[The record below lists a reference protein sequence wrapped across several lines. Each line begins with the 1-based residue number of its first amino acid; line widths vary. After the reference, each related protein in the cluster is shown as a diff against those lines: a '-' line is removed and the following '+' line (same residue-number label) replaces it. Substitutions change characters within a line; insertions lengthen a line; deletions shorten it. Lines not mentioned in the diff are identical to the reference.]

1 MAGGDKSTLSHDFLE
16 FAIRPVSVRSEGV
29 GLRRCSSASCTSAVG
44 PVRPL
49 HPRPK
54 PSAPSPADR
63 TNTFARTH
71 DPPKNLYYA
80 DIVRAS
86 VDRPGMKERYLTK
99 LGVRLMGRKV
109 DSQRGEN
116 LNSLFIAACQQVD
129 QVFLVG
135 LA

>member
-1 MAGGDKSTLSHDFLE
+1 MGRRQQPPDLHRREPHETVARAGRHGS
-16 FAIRPVSVRSEGV
+16 
-29 GLRRCSSASCTSAVG
+29 LRCR
-44 PVRPL
+44 
-49 HPRPK
+49 
-54 PSAPSPADR
+54 DR
-63 TNTFARTH
+63 TQ
-71 DPPKNLYYA
+71 DPPKNLYNA

-135 LA
+135 LAKYDSVEQPLLAQALKPRRVAALR